1 MEHKKMKVISIQ
13 NLIEEVK
20 GFVARLFMNEE
31 DE

>member
-20 GFVARLFMNEE
+20 GFVARLFMYEE

>member
-1 MEHKKMKVISIQ
+1 MEHKNMKVISIQ

-20 GFVARLFMNEE
+20 GFVARLFMYEE

>member
-20 GFVARLFMNEE
+20 GVVARLLMYEE